1 MPATAPKVS
10 FLLRQPRLVQG
21 YREPVVPQQGLSDQT
36 RLGDA
41 LLSDA
46 VELTMVW
53 IPPGRFWMGSPSSS
67 VDRADADVPQHLVQV
82 QGFFI
87 SQMPITQAQW
97 RAVAKLN
104 EGSMGRHDLKPNP
117 SLFHPDHWQG
127 KDQTVRYRLGALLA
141 GEGSTDDRPV
151 ERVSWHDALEFCHR
165 LGRLTGRAYTLP
177 SEAQWEFA
185 CRAGNPEAFTFGA
198 TLTPTLANVRWPADT
213 DISAPGRHQQQT
225 TPVGLYPANAWGLHD
240 MHGNVGE
247 WCFDHWR
254 EGDEAATADDG
265 PWLIKDDRELLR
277 ERVIRGGSWNSEAI
291 HCRSASRT
299 SGAPLLQDM
308 KVGFRVVC
316 LPHLPTEQATQ
327 QTGELL
333 ASEQDAEISI
343 AELNVSSG
351 IEAALK
357 GAGVNAVSDL
367 MGFSYEDLIG
377 IPGIGSRQADD
388 IIEALEKIGIT
399 NPQSRVEGE
408 D

>member
-21 YREPVVPQQGLSDQT
+21 YREELPPNH
-36 RLGDA
+36 A
-41 LLSDA
+41 
-46 VELTMVW
+46 LTMVW
-53 IPPGRFWMGSPSSS
+53 IPPGRFWMGSPS
-67 VDRADADVPQHLVQV
+67 REAGRTDAEGPQALVQV

-87 SQMPITQAQW
+87 SQTPITQAQW
-97 RAVAKLN
+97 RAVANLN
-104 EGSMGRHDLKPNP
+104 EGTKWRRDLKPNP

-141 GEGSTDDRPV
+141 GEASTDNRPV
-151 ERVSWHDALEFCHR
+151 ERVSFYDAQEFCHR

-198 TLTPTLANVRWPADT
+198 TLTPMLANVRWPADT

-254 EGDEAATADDG
+254 ERLESPATDDG
-265 PWLIKDDRELLR
+265 PWLIKDDLELLR

-299 SGAPLLQDM
+299 SGAPLLQDR
-308 KVGFRVVC
+308 KVGFRMVC
-316 LPHLPTEQATQ
+316 LPHLPTEEATQ

-333 ASEQDAEISI
+333 ATEQEAEIPI
-343 AELNVSSG
+343 AELNVSSSTA
-351 IEAALK
+351 AALK
-357 GAGVNAVSDL
+357 AAGVNTVSDL

-377 IPGIGSRQADD
+377 TPGIGTRQADA
-388 IIEALEKIGIT
+388 IIEALEKMGIT